1 MLSTDLYGLMLGLI
15 CVYSSSNFV
24 CSGETEAEEERPPRR
39 LLAGRSQ
46 PSQAPSRRLLGGQA
60 GPTRPVRIPGASP
73 VPKGTGSRPRRG
85 PGRAVSRSVIHQDLL
100 APVIPG
106 HDLDDEAVSEAEAEE
121 VGAGGA
127 SMGAERPGMGTV
139 RRRLG
144 DDTVPRSQPQKSAAA
159 LRDVRDD
166 FGGAQEQHEEFA
178 VQSEPQNPKTVC
190 QDESILGKLSRCRQ
204 YTQHSRYIKAVAT
217 QT

>member
-1 MLSTDLYGLMLGLI
+1 MAAVEFQ
-15 CVYSSSNFV
+15 CVCSSSKFV

-46 PSQAPSRRLLGGQA
+46 LSQAPSRRLLGGQA

-73 VPKGTGSRPRRG
+73 VPKGTTGRPRRG

-121 VGAGGA
+121 VGSGG
-127 SMGAERPGMGTV
+127 SVGAERPGVGTV

-178 VQSEPQNPKTVC
+178 VQSEPQNAKTVC
-190 QDESILGKLSRCRQ
+190 QDKSILGKLSRCGQ

-217 QT
+217 HT